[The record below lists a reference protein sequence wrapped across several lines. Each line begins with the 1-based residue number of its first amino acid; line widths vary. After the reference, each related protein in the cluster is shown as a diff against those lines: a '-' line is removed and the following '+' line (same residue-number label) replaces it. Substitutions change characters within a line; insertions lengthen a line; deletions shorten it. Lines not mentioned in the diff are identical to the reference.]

1 MKKFFGALLLLPV
14 LVLVMAQFASA
25 QDAMSVILPS
35 PYNSRVG
42 SQLLYFF
49 EDGAASRTGSTFLS
63 YLTITNTSIDTY
75 VAIHYQYYLPDCSEH
90 FNYVDILTPG
100 QTYVITPSKV
110 MTTKLNR
117 QGQQV
122 RGYATDNR
130 YLMTATAIDASKY
143 PANHQAIAFN
153 YLTGQIFITNVGKGS
168 TWGTNAIARMA
179 VDALGA
185 PLPASSCPINF
196 NMTQQGQMV
205 PYAIG
210 QIAPIPAGCVAGHT
224 LLGPTNG
231 KWLQMYRP
239 NLLYVN
245 HFFEPL
251 AVDQIDAAKSAFGNR
266 LTMVAFKD
274 NYQTA
279 TMWFKIETDTSSVT
293 SFVFDNYEN
302 ALSVPQRDIKC
313 LTEWTIS
320 PRGVAGTAANQWYVS
335 SKDGQVGGDFLSLA
349 FVEHVQLGG
358 WLRMSVTAIGSAQG
372 SLFGWISQAL
382 AAYGN
387 GDLLIGEGRKDS
399 NGLLRTDSNITA
411 TGSPILIS
419 VLAGAAETQ

>member
-1 MKKFFGALLLLPV
+1 MKKFFGVLLLLPV
-14 LVLVMAQFASA
+14 LILMMAQFASA

-42 SQLLYFF
+42 SHLLYFF
-49 EDGAASRTGSTFLS
+49 EDGASRTGSTFLS

-75 VAIHYQYYLPDCSEH
+75 VAIHYQYYLADCSEH

-130 YLMTATAIDASKY
+130 YLMTATAIDASRY
-143 PANHQAIAFN
+143 PADHRAIAFN

-179 VDALGA
+179 VDAAGS
-185 PLPASSCPINF
+185 PLAAVSCPINF

-210 QIAPIPAGCVAGHT
+210 QFPVGCAVAGHT
-224 LLGPTNG
+224 LLGSVNG
-231 KWLQMYRP
+231 KYLQMFRP
-239 NLLYVN
+239 KLLYVN

-266 LTMVAFKD
+266 LTLVAFKD

-279 TMWFKIETDTSSVT
+279 TSWFKIETDTSSVT

-313 LTEWTIS
+313 VTEFTIS
-320 PRGVAGTAANQWYVS
+320 PRGVAGAAGSQWYVAD
-335 SKDGQVGGDFLSLA
+335 KAGQVGGDFLSLA

-358 WLRMSVTAIGSAQG
+358 WLRMTVTAIGNSQG

-387 GDLLIGEGRKDS
+387 GDLLIGEGRTLAGSLTK
-399 NGLLRTDSNITA
+399 TDTNITA
-411 TGSPILIS
+411 
-419 VLAGAAETQ
+419 AGASAAAPIIVSVAADVETQ